1 MFAHIC
7 NTNHS
12 LLMISVS
19 IDFQMSSLQLV
30 YMNSSSVNEHSII
43 LLEEEAEQFKSL
55 SNDKRKVEF
64 LGVRFLRNSLD
75 INEPVKYLSSGK
87 PYLSQLQHPISISH
101 CSKYIAL
108 AICAEPVGLDIEL
121 LGRDTSRIIN
131 KFISEGEKI
140 LYKNDLTDGA
150 LELWCAKEAVYKL
163 YGLQGLAFKDE
174 ITIFNRKEQGELIL
188 LEGKVQR
195 NIPKREFIVRIAKE
209 NDLLIAVAT
218 FIAAP
223 SDSCQVP

>member
-1 MFAHIC
+1 
-7 NTNHS
+7 
-12 LLMISVS
+12 MISVS

-30 YMNSSSVNEHSII
+30 YMNSSSVNEDSII

-64 LGVRFLRNSLD
+64 LGVRFLRNSLE
-75 INEPVKYLSSGK
+75 INEPIKYLSSGK
-87 PYLSQLQHPISISH
+87 PYLCSLQQPISISH

-108 AICAEPVGLDIEL
+108 AMCTEPVGLDIEL
-121 LGRDTSRIIN
+121 IGRDTSHIIN

-163 YGLQGLAFKDE
+163 YDLKGLAFKDE
-174 ITIFNRKEQGELIL
+174 ITILKRKKQGELIL

-195 NIPKREFIVRIAKE
+195 NIPKREFIVKIARE

-218 FIAAP
+218 FTAAP

>member
-1 MFAHIC
+1 
-7 NTNHS
+7 
-12 LLMISVS
+12 MISVS
-19 IDFQMSSLQLV
+19 IDFQISSLQLV
-30 YMNSSSVNEHSII
+30 YMNSSSVNEDSII

-64 LGVRFLRNSLD
+64 LGVRFLRNSLE
-75 INEPVKYLSSGK
+75 INEPIKYLSSGK
-87 PYLSQLQHPISISH
+87 PYLCSLQYPISISH

-108 AICAEPVGLDIEL
+108 AICAEPIGLDIEL
-121 LGRDTSRIIN
+121 IGRDTSRIIN

-163 YGLQGLAFKDE
+163 YDLKGLAFKDE
-174 ITIFNRKEQGELIL
+174 ITILKRKKHGELIL

-195 NIPKREFIVRIAKE
+195 NIPKREFIVKMARE

-218 FIAAP
+218 FTAAP

>member
-1 MFAHIC
+1 
-7 NTNHS
+7 
-12 LLMISVS
+12 MITVS
-19 IDFQMSSLQLV
+19 IDFQMSSFQLV
-30 YMNSSSVNEHSII
+30 YMNSSSVNERSIF
-43 LLEEEAEQFKSL
+43 LLEEEADQFKSL
-55 SNDKRKVEF
+55 SNDQRQVEF

-75 INEPVKYLSSGK
+75 INEPIKYLSSGK
-87 PYLSQLQHPISISH
+87 PYLSLLQHPISISH

-131 KFISEGEKI
+131 KFISEGEKN
-140 LYKNDLTDGA
+140 LYKNDLADGA

-163 YGLQGLAFKDE
+163 YDLQGLSFKDE
-174 ITIFNRKEQGELIL
+174 ITILKRKEQGELIL

-195 NIPKREFIVRIAKE
+195 NIPEQEFIVKIARE

-218 FIAAP
+218 FTAAP

>member
-1 MFAHIC
+1 
-7 NTNHS
+7 
-12 LLMISVS
+12 MISVS
-19 IDFQMSSLQLV
+19 IDFQLSSLQLV
-30 YMNSSSVNEHSII
+30 YLNSSSVNEHSII
-43 LLEEEAEQFKSL
+43 LLEEEAEQFKLL

-75 INEPVKYLSSGK
+75 INEPIKYLSSGK

-108 AICAEPVGLDIEL
+108 AVCAEPVGLDIEL
-121 LGRDTSRIIN
+121 LGRDTSGIIN
-131 KFISEGEKI
+131 KFVSEEEKI
-140 LYKNDLTDGA
+140 LYKNNLVDGA

-163 YGLQGLAFKDE
+163 YDLQSLAFKDE
-174 ITIFNRKEQGELIL
+174 ITIFKRKKQEELIL

-195 NIPKREFIVRIAKE
+195 NIPKREFIVKIARE

-218 FIAAP
+218 FINAP
-223 SDSCQVP
+223 SGSCQVP

>member
-1 MFAHIC
+1 
-7 NTNHS
+7 
-12 LLMISVS
+12 MISVS

-30 YMNSSSVNEHSII
+30 YVNSSSVNEDSII

-64 LGVRFLRNSLD
+64 LGVRFLRNSLE
-75 INEPVKYLSSGK
+75 INEPIKYLNSGK
-87 PYLSQLQHPISISH
+87 PYLCSLQHPISISH

-108 AICAEPVGLDIEL
+108 AMCAEPIGLDIEL
-121 LGRDTSRIIN
+121 LGRDTSHIIN

-163 YGLQGLAFKDE
+163 YDLKGLAFKDE
-174 ITIFNRKEQGELIL
+174 ITILKRKKHGELIL

-195 NIPKREFIVRIAKE
+195 TIPKREFIVKIARE

-218 FIAAP
+218 FTAAP